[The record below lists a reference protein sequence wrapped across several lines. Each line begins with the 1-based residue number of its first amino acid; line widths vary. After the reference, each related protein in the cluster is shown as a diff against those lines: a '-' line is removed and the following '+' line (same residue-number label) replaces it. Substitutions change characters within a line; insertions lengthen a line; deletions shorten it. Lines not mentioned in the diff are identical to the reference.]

1 MPNDAEITEVIN
13 KYSIKTIK
21 QIKQI
26 PESHLNRIIAG
37 NLKSCIKAH
46 GNISPELIGSAA
58 KRITNQLLSIL

>member
-1 MPNDAEITEVIN
+1 MSDEEITNIVN
-13 KYSIKTIK
+13 SYSITTLK

-37 NLKSCIKAH
+37 NLRSCIKAH
-46 GNISPELIGSAA
+46 GAVTLEHIGSAA